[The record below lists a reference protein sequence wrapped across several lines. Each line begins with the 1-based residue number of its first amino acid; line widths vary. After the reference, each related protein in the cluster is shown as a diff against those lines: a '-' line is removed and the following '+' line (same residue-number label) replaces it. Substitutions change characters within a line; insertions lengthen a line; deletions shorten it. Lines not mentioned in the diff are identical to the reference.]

1 MQFCLMMIFMIAAS
15 RGDIDEK
22 STKIPRIF
30 PLKPNL
36 APLMHPIA
44 KTKRNE
50 MMFIVEGLKFAA

>member
-1 MQFCLMMIFMIAAS
+1 MMIFMIAAS